1 MNTVRPTTHALI
13 PIERLKH
20 LINQSITTLE
30 TLLQDPAV
38 SPTERA
44 NIALKI
50 LEMSGCSSVTPLEL
64 LQSPSLLASS
74 VNFNASPI
82 SQPSTTTVELL
93 PSSAPIV
100 AENNLEI
107 LPANYVQI
115 ENFLKPQ
122 EHKEALKIAFKQPDK
137 FVGSKTTTQASNY
150 RKSSIL
156 YATLFPDFYELLR
169 KKLIAII
176 PSVLTQLF
184 VETEWCD

>member
-115 ENFLKPQ
+115 ENF
-122 EHKEALKIAFKQPDK
+122 
-137 FVGSKTTTQASNY
+137 KTA
-150 RKSSIL
+150 R
-156 YATLFPDFYELLR
+156 A
-169 KKLIAII
+169 
-176 PSVLTQLF
+176 
-184 VETEWCD
+184 

>member
-64 LQSPSLLASS
+64 LQSPPYWLHL
-74 VNFNASPI
+74 
-82 SQPSTTTVELL
+82 
-93 PSSAPIV
+93 
-100 AENNLEI
+100 
-107 LPANYVQI
+107 
-115 ENFLKPQ
+115 
-122 EHKEALKIAFKQPDK
+122 
-137 FVGSKTTTQASNY
+137 
-150 RKSSIL
+150 
-156 YATLFPDFYELLR
+156 
-169 KKLIAII
+169 
-176 PSVLTQLF
+176 
-184 VETEWCD
+184 